1 MMKTMT
7 TTYESCDHEH
17 FPEMRQ
23 YRRIYG
29 LFFVMF
35 LFVAALSRLLPRSL
49 RPLAAMTH
57 CRGSIW
63 QEASCA
69 AHTVVGFA
77 FMK

>member
-1 MMKTMT
+1 MKSIT
-7 TTYESCDHEH
+7 TTYASCERDSLPESH
-17 FPEMRQ
+17 Q
-23 YRRIYG
+23 YRRIFC

-35 LFVAALSRLLPRSL
+35 LWVAALSRLLPRSL
-49 RPLAAMTH
+49 RPLAAITS